1 MSRFTIKPARGGPP
15 GNDIDVRLR
24 GSDLGDLKKAALE
37 VKSLLETYA
46 GVTEIKDNLDYGNE
60 EIILAVNAR
69 GRSLGFSSQ
78 SVGTQVRNALEGAI
92 AKRFPRGDEEVK
104 IRIKYPEDSRS
115 IKSLDEF
122 YLRNKSGAEVL
133 LSEVVSNSRKEGF
146 ARIIREG
153 GQREVSVTAETDKRI
168 TNNNKILAAL
178 ERDGLKVI
186 SQRNDVN
193 YSFQGRAEEQ
203 KQTLGD
209 MQVGSL
215 VGLLGIYVILAWV
228 FASYTRPIVV
238 MAIIPLGFVG
248 AVSGHLLLGYD
259 LTILSLISLVGLSGI
274 VVNDSIILVRT
285 IDEHISAGQPVIE
298 SIISGT
304 RDRLRAVILTSATT
318 IGGLTPLLFETS
330 LQARFLIP
338 MAVTIIFGLAVTTLL
353 VLFVAPAIMG
363 IQNDVNEWWK
373 ARNW

>member
-1 MSRFTIKPARGGPP
+1 
-15 GNDIDVRLR
+15 
-24 GSDLGDLKKAALE
+24 
-37 VKSLLETYA
+37 
-46 GVTEIKDNLDYGNE
+46 
-60 EIILAVNAR
+60 
-69 GRSLGFSSQ
+69 
-78 SVGTQVRNALEGAI
+78 
-92 AKRFPRGDEEVK
+92 
-104 IRIKYPEDSRS
+104 
-115 IKSLDEF
+115 
-122 YLRNKSGAEVL
+122 
-133 LSEVVSNSRKEGF
+133 
-146 ARIIREG
+146 
-153 GQREVSVTAETDKRI
+153 
-168 TNNNKILAAL
+168 
-178 ERDGLKVI
+178 
-186 SQRNDVN
+186 
-193 YSFQGRAEEQ
+193 
-203 KQTLGD
+203 
-209 MQVGSL
+209 
-215 VGLLGIYVILAWV
+215 
-228 FASYTRPIVV
+228 

-285 IDEHISAGQPVIE
+285 IDEYISAGQPVIE

-373 ARNW
+373 ARTSKIRAKNIDN

>member
-1 MSRFTIKPARGGPP
+1 M
-15 GNDIDVRLR
+15 
-24 GSDLGDLKKAALE
+24 
-37 VKSLLETYA
+37 
-46 GVTEIKDNLDYGNE
+46 
-60 EIILAVNAR
+60 
-69 GRSLGFSSQ
+69 
-78 SVGTQVRNALEGAI
+78 
-92 AKRFPRGDEEVK
+92 
-104 IRIKYPEDSRS
+104 
-115 IKSLDEF
+115 
-122 YLRNKSGAEVL
+122 
-133 LSEVVSNSRKEGF
+133 
-146 ARIIREG
+146 
-153 GQREVSVTAETDKRI
+153 TAETDKRV

-215 VGLLGIYVILAWV
+215 VGLLAIYVILAWV

-285 IDEHISAGQPVIE
+285 IDEYISSGHSVIE
-298 SIISGT
+298 SIIRGT

-353 VLFVAPAIMG
+353 VLFVAPAIKG

-373 ARNW
+373 ARN